1 MDFIEQFSKHFS
13 PNENHV
19 VTLSTLNAMQKQELY
34 CSFNSDF
41 GITAGGGGKEKPSI
55 GYF

>member
-34 CSFNSDF
+34 CSFNSDL
-41 GITAGGGGKEKPSI
+41 GIAAGGGGK
-55 GYF
+55 

>member
-1 MDFIEQFSKHFS
+1 MDFIEKFSKHFS